1 MLIAIN
7 PFLSTI
13 IIIRLHFFKKN
24 NIIIKLIKK
33 KLNAIK

>member
-7 PFLSTI
+7 SFLLII
-13 IIIRLHFFKKN
+13 IIIRLYSFEKN

-33 KLNAIK
+33 KLNVIK